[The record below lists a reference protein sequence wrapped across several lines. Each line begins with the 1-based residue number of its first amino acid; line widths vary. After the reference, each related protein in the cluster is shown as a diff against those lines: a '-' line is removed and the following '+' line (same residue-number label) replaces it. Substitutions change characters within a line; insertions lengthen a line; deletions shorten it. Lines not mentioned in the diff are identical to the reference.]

1 MDLKE
6 FENREN
12 DWLANEIKRESLVS
26 SFDLNEAS
34 MLRKEHIRHNHHK
47 DIDVEQIKRSLS
59 KGKKKNQSISII
71 LTIVLFVFIC
81 YIVLALVG
89 YFVWMFY

>member
-26 SFDLNEAS
+26 PFDFNEAS

-47 DIDVEQIKRSLS
+47 DIDVEQIKRSFS
-59 KGKKKNQSISII
+59 NIKKKNRPLS
-71 LTIVLFVFIC
+71 IVLAIIIFVFIS
-81 YIVLALVG
+81 YIVLGLVA
-89 YFVWMFY
+89 YFAFMFY

>member
-47 DIDVEQIKRSLS
+47 DIDIEQIKRSFS
-59 KGKKKNQSISII
+59 NTRKKSSVVSII
-71 LTIVLFVFIC
+71 LAIIIFIFVS
-81 YIVLALVG
+81 YIVLALIG

>member
-47 DIDVEQIKRSLS
+47 DIDVEQIKRSFS
-59 KGKKKNQSISII
+59 KTRKKNGVVSII
-71 LTIVLFVFIC
+71 LAIIIFIFVS
-81 YIVLALVG
+81 YIVLALIG

>member
-1 MDLKE
+1 MNLKE

-47 DIDVEQIKRSLS
+47 DIDIEQIKRSFS
-59 KGKKKNQSISII
+59 KTRKKSSVVSII
-71 LTIVLFVFIC
+71 LAIIIFIFVIQISCYYETVFI
-81 YIVLALVG
+81 IFL
-89 YFVWMFY
+89 

>member
-1 MDLKE
+1 MNLKE

-47 DIDVEQIKRSLS
+47 DIDIEQIKRSFS
-59 KGKKKNQSISII
+59 KTREKSSVVSII
-71 LTIVLFVFIC
+71 LAIIIFIFVS
-81 YIVLALVG
+81 YIVLALIG